1 MPKIGVRL
9 LAAFE
14 SAGEFLADAQSLESA
29 GADLLLLDEGGD
41 LDREMLLAAIAA
53 VTTRVSLHHPEPRET
68 LRRLA
73 RGRLVTELEG
83 WRDVPFPAD
92 RTAWRATLAAAEE
105 ASSVGVIVAMD
116 PRLLDLLRNPDVE
129 DESIDRP
136 PARTGMSVEQ

>member
-9 LAAFE
+9 IASFE

-53 VTTRVSLHHPEPRET
+53 VTTRVGLHHTDPGET

-73 RGRLVTELEG
+73 RGRLLTDLSG
-83 WRDVPFPAD
+83 WHDAPFPAD
-92 RTAWRATLAAAEE
+92 RNAWRATLAAAEE
-105 ASSVGVIVAMD
+105 ACSAGVIVAMD

-129 DESIDRP
+129 DDRSIDLQL
-136 PARTGMSVEQ
+136 AQG